1 MEQRS
6 HSALP
11 SDLGF
16 NFREIFGTLWRR
28 RWVIG
33 GTVLLV
39 TSIAVLVAFQV
50 TPRYTAT
57 AEVLVDPRERK
68 VADVE
73 AVLSGLSS
81 DVSTID
87 SQIQVIRSR
96 SLAARVIQQ
105 LGLQDD
111 PEFNSRLRKPGVA
124 EEILNS
130 IRRLVFTS
138 RAPASPRKNASSA
151 SARK

>member
-6 HSALP
+6 HSTLP

-57 AEVLVDPRERK
+57 AEVLVDPRERN

-73 AVLSGLSS
+73 AVLAGLSS
-81 DVSTID
+81 DASTID

-96 SLAARVIQQ
+96 SLADRVIRQ

-111 PEFNSRLRKPGVA
+111 PEFNSQLKETGVSFPA
-124 EEILNS
+124 A
-130 IRRLVFTS
+130 VPTS
-138 RAPASPRKNASSA
+138 PQNRPSNWNVQK
-151 SARK
+151 